1 MNNAWKGDL
10 LQALIN
16 ELHKP
21 IFTYCYHMLRHRQ
34 EAEDAAQEVFLKVVK
49 HLNGT
54 EPPLQSPRAW
64 LYKLAH
70 NHCLNLIRRKR
81 LLRFIPFNRDERR
94 QAELLAEETP
104 MQLELSLQLEQML
117 SLLQPLDRSILI
129 LRIVDE
135 RPFEEIAVIVRAT
148 PGSVRKRYERAKR
161 KIKQAC
167 KPEGGQAHEANQISY
182 I

>member
-1 MNNAWKGDL
+1 MNNARKVDF

-34 EAEDAAQEVFLKVVK
+34 EAEDAAQEVFLKAVK

-54 EPPLQSPRAW
+54 GPPLHSPRAW

-81 LLRFIPFNRDERR
+81 LLRFIPFNRDELC
-94 QAELLAEETP
+94 QAELPAEETP
-104 MQLELSLQLEQML
+104 VLSELSLQVEQML
-117 SLLQPLDRSILI
+117 SLLQPLDRSILL

-135 RPFEEIAVIVRAT
+135 RPFEEIAAIVRAT
-148 PGSVRKRYERAKR
+148 PGSVRKRYERARR

-167 KPEGGQAHEANQISY
+167 RPEGEKTHEANQISY